1 MGEERETIKLKQE
14 KRKRT
19 QIRTKADKT
28 LRTLNECFYAKEVK
42 TIFLPLQL
50 YFKLQ
55 NNMDNKEMK
64 FCQSCGMPL
73 TDEHQCQWQQ
83 ER

>member
-1 MGEERETIKLKQE
+1 MTRSFFLIMQGQLINATSGEERETIKLKQE

-28 LRTLNECFYAKEVK
+28 PRTLNECFYAKEVK

-55 NNMDNKEMK
+55 NNIWITKK
-64 FCQSCGMPL
+64 
-73 TDEHQCQWQQ
+73 
-83 ER
+83 